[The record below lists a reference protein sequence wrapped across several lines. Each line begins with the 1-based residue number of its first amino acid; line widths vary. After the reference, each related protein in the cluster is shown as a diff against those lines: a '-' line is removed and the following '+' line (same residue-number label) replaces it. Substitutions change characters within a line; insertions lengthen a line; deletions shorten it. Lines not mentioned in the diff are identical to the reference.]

1 MSSSSSDSSSAR
13 SEELYIEPEVE
24 QLHETAGENTADQ
37 TRQFSLESAVAAPGR
52 LTRDHRLQRF
62 LSSSD
67 LEESIELWLGRPIS
81 VSKDKKESLARK
93 LNRDVAIIDEQLN
106 RQLNVVIHHPRFQ
119 KLEASWRGLKLL
131 QEVLT
136 QESNE
141 HDPTSP
147 KVKVKILDV
156 SWRELEEDF
165 SNAGY
170 VEQSA
175 TFDKIYEQEFGT
187 YGGEPFGLLIGDY
200 EVNNLETASGG
211 VDDLFVLDN
220 MSAVAASAFSPFV
233 TNASP
238 RMLELD
244 DFSQLDEISDLSL
257 LNNIKNLRWNR
268 LVAKEDAR
276 FLGLCLPRVLMR
288 CPHGD
293 RPEFGLA
300 ATRHRN
306 FREKSR
312 LNEFCFEEDVGGND
326 SSKHLWGGA
335 AYAYAT
341 VVLRSFCRSGWL
353 NDIRGVDRESDGGG
367 LISHLPTEF
376 YSSDG
381 RVLAKPPTDGMIP
394 DSMEKELSDLGF
406 IPLCAVYGAPNAAFY
421 SGVSIQRP
429 KKYESEVANANARL
443 SAMLHNILC
452 VSRFAHFLKQIGRD
466 AIGRFDDADEIENEL
481 SSWIG
486 TYVTSDSNASS
497 IDKARYPLFNAE
509 VQVKSMPGK
518 AGNFVAIFDLQPHY
532 EIEGLNA
539 GIRLKTEL

>member
-13 SEELYIEPEVE
+13 SEELYVDLEVE
-24 QLHETAGENTADQ
+24 QLRETVVENTSDQ
-37 TRQFSLESAVAAPGR
+37 TSEFSLESAVAAPGR
-52 LTRDHRLQRF
+52 LTRDRRLQRF
-62 LSSSD
+62 LASPD
-67 LEESIELWLGRPIS
+67 LQESIELWLGRPLSI
-81 VSKDKKESLARK
+81 SKDDKESLARK

-119 KLEASWRGLKLL
+119 KLEASWRGLKLM
-131 QEVLT
+131 QEVLA
-136 QESNE
+136 QESSE
-141 HDPTSP
+141 HDPTSS
-147 KVKVKILDV
+147 KVKLKILDV
-156 SWRELEEDF
+156 SWSELEEDF

-187 YGGEPFGLLIGDY
+187 HGGEPFGLLIGDY
-200 EVNNLETASGG
+200 EVDNSEASSGD

-220 MSAVAASAFSPFV
+220 LSAVAASAFSPFV

-238 RMLELD
+238 KMLELD
-244 DFSQLDEISDLSL
+244 DFSQLDEISDFSPLH
-257 LNNIKNLRWNR
+257 NIKNLRWNR

-288 CPHGD
+288 CPYGN

-300 ATRHRN
+300 ATHQRS

-312 LNEFCFEEDVGGND
+312 LNEFCFQEDVAGND

-335 AYAYAT
+335 AYAYGT

-367 LISHLPTEF
+367 LISHLPVEY

-381 RVLAKPPTDGMIP
+381 RVLAKPSTDGIIP
-394 DSMEKELSDLGF
+394 DSMEKALSDQGF
-406 IPLCAVYGAPNAAFY
+406 IPLCAVYGAPSAAFY

-429 KKYESEVANANARL
+429 KEYESEVANANARL

-466 AIGRFDDADEIENEL
+466 AIGRFDDPHEIESEL
-481 SSWIG
+481 SDWIG
-486 TYVTSDSNASS
+486 SYVTSDLTASVT
-497 IDKARYPLFNAE
+497 DKARYPLFGAD
-509 VQVKSMPGK
+509 VQVKSVPGK
-518 AGNFVAIFDLQPHY
+518 AGNYVAIFDLQPHH